1 MRKKQTA
8 PMRVLAAACRF
19 LGRLLFLFI
28 FSSRLEQGRDSG
40 SLGPPHCTDQG
51 SVQRGLSPA
60 RAQPSTGSHQRG
72 LNMQQK
78 HHLRQ
83 QHPLQVH
90 RWAFLL
96 ALCLAVQFA
105 VAVVALVQAVQFA
118 VACLAS

>member
-1 MRKKQTA
+1 
-8 PMRVLAAACRF
+8 
-19 LGRLLFLFI
+19 
-28 FSSRLEQGRDSG
+28 
-40 SLGPPHCTDQG
+40 
-51 SVQRGLSPA
+51 
-60 RAQPSTGSHQRG
+60 
-72 LNMQQK
+72 MQQK

-118 VACLAS
+118 VACLALGLGKEKEIGTKLKV